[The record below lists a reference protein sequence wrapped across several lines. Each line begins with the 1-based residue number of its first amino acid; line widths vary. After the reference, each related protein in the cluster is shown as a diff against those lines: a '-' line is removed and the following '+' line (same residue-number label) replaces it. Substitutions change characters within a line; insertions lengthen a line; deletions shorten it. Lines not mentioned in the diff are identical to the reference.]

1 VIFAYFSPFL
11 ETTVM
16 GWLSFQD
23 NFRVTFTMQEFAYLE
38 QVAKTLHFGLQR
50 WFWEIKPSV
59 TNQKLNI
66 KGEEYAEE

>member
-1 VIFAYFSPFL
+1 MTAS
-11 ETTVM
+11 
-16 GWLSFQD
+16 SS
-23 NFRVTFTMQEFAYLE
+23 NFYSSQSLRLNV
-38 QVAKTLHFGLQR
+38 KNLHFELQR

>member
-1 VIFAYFSPFL
+1 
-11 ETTVM
+11 
-16 GWLSFQD
+16 
-23 NFRVTFTMQEFAYLE
+23 MQEFAYLE